1 MSYYFFSLKLIGFAI
16 LFNVKSHSKQFCAV
30 FRLIMHSYMSTPVSI
45 ILISKLT
52 IPEQNKW
59 GIFPARA
66 YYIVVPS
73 TTFIILFLSY
83 SKDDYLKKSSYFM
96 NIEKKMIA
104 TLVPSVSV
112 ALAIG

>member
-1 MSYYFFSLKLIGFAI
+1 
-16 LFNVKSHSKQFCAV
+16 
-30 FRLIMHSYMSTPVSI
+30 MSTPVSI

-52 IPEQNKW
+52 IPEQNEW

-66 YYIVVPS
+66 YYIVVPYI
-73 TTFIILFLSY
+73 TFIILFLSY
-83 SKDDYLKKSSYFM
+83 SKDDYLKKSSYFVKIFYE
-96 NIEKKMIA
+96 NIKEKMIA